1 VEEPFLEKLLVRK
14 SEGVSERKTEM
25 DRPWRF
31 DLSGNF
37 QREGDGNCGYALF
50 LYLPLDQT
58 HGLIAEASRGAQ
70 NHDVNAIF
78 PQFGSHFRGYLF
90 HERD

>member
-1 VEEPFLEKLLVRK
+1 MEEPFLEKLLVRK

-37 QREGDGNCGYALF
+37 QREGDGNCGYTLF

-58 HGLIAEASRGAQ
+58 HGLIAEASCGA
-70 NHDVNAIF
+70 
-78 PQFGSHFRGYLF
+78 
-90 HERD
+90 